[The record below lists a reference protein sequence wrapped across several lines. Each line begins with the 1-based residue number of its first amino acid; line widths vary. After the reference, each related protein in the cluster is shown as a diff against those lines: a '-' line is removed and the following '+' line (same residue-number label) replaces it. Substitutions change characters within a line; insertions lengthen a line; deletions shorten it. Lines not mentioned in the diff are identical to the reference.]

1 MSIKSVSNAEG
12 DEVPCDA
19 MMKIALI
26 GDSSVGKTCLLN
38 RYVEGTFSS
47 EFYTTIGIDYRTK
60 VETIDDKLC
69 KLEIWDTAGQE
80 RFRAVTKSYLRDV
93 SGVLLVF
100 DITTRDSFNN
110 VSTWIHQIEESGAE
124 DVCCI
129 LIGTHGDLQDKR
141 TVSDEEIQECA
152 SSLNYSFFV
161 TSAVDG
167 TNVVEAFRALAKLI
181 LNKSKKD
188 EKEIKGTPVALSDI
202 KKEKNG
208 CAC

>member
-1 MSIKSVSNAEG
+1 MYLYL
-12 DEVPCDA
+12 
-19 MMKIALI
+19 LI
-26 GDSSVGKTCLLN
+26 FNLI
-38 RYVEGTFSS
+38 F
-47 EFYTTIGIDYRTK
+47 
-60 VETIDDKLC
+60 
-69 KLEIWDTAGQE
+69 Q
-80 RFRAVTKSYLRDV
+80 
-93 SGVLLVF
+93 GVLLVF

-110 VSTWIHQIEESGAE
+110 VSTWIHQIEEVVACLSIIRNRA
-124 DVCCI
+124 VLKMCCI

-188 EKEIKGTPVALSDI
+188 EKEIKG
-202 KKEKNG
+202 EK
-208 CAC
+208 

>member
-1 MSIKSVSNAEG
+1 MDPPNRR
-12 DEVPCDA
+12 
-19 MMKIALI
+19 
-26 GDSSVGKTCLLN
+26 SSRL
-38 RYVEGTFSS
+38 F
-47 EFYTTIGIDYRTK
+47 IDNQK
-60 VETIDDKLC
+60 
-69 KLEIWDTAGQE
+69 Q
-80 RFRAVTKSYLRDV
+80 
-93 SGVLLVF
+93 
-100 DITTRDSFNN
+100 
-110 VSTWIHQIEESGAE
+110 SGAE

-188 EKEIKGTPVALSDI
+188 EKEIKG
-202 KKEKNG
+202 EK
-208 CAC
+208 